1 MNVKTIGINRKRRIS
16 INLKE
21 THVYTNHIL
30 WQKSRIL
37 IGRTRGFLPFS
48 SPAFVVV
55 DFSLVV
61 LFFRGFSVVV
71 VTDKVEAAVV
81 ASAKDEKLV

>member
-1 MNVKTIGINRKRRIS
+1 MKTIGMKRKRRIS

-21 THVYTNHIL
+21 TRVYTNHIL

-37 IGRTRGFLPFS
+37 IGRPRGFLPFS

-55 DFSLVV
+55 
-61 LFFRGFSVVV
+61 LFFRDFGVVV
-71 VTDKVEAAVV
+71 IMDQIQAAVV